1 MENMTIDKAIE
12 VFNGFGLKYN
22 LDSVI
27 YMADHGKT
35 PNELRANNNI
45 KNLILLVQ
53 AGIDDHDLNKTKDII
68 DKWLDNELGLTLL
81 HTLIID
87 KMEKR
92 HFFTDSLELDLLTQL
107 LEKGNQK
114 SLIYKGIVEDLV
126 SVQGQVNNIE

>member
-12 VFNGFGLKYN
+12 LFNGFGLKYN

>member
-1 MENMTIDKAIE
+1 METMTIDKAIE

-35 PNELRANNNI
+35 PNELRADNNI

-53 AGIDDHDLNKTKDII
+53 SGIADHDLDKTKEII

-92 HFFTDSLELDLLTQL
+92 HFFTDSLELELLTQL

-114 SLIYKGIVEDLV
+114 GLIYKGIVEDLV
-126 SVQGQVNNIE
+126 SVQGQVNNIN